1 MGVSG
6 KPLRGLLRTWNHDL
20 RGALGSWGL
29 FGRLHPPIL
38 CVGAPNSGTTILGD
52 AFGAHPDVENR
63 SEARVLWDPRF
74 HAEFGDTFRDADDAT
89 PRDVRR
95 LRGNFA
101 WYQRSTGAKVVLNKH
116 PENTLRIHY
125 LMRIF
130 PEALLIHVV
139 RDGRA
144 AVCSNFTSA
153 SRKAARQKP
162 FGGYL
167 KPRGWRDQL
176 DRPLL
181 EQLAYMWNDAV
192 VYASTEGPRYGERF
206 LAVRYEDLP
215 DGMPALAER
224 VWRWAG
230 LDVTAEHLAALPEI
244 QCRNHKW
251 RNAFTPEQVATVE
264 SVAREGLERFDYL
277 ASATL
282 TGSPPA
288 GG

>member
-1 MGVSG
+1 MGVPR
-6 KPLRGLLRTWNHDL
+6 KPLRGLMRGLNHEL
-20 RGALGSWGL
+20 RGTLGSLGL

-38 CVGAPNSGTTILGD
+38 CVGSPNSGTTILGE
-52 AFGAHPDVENR
+52 ALGSHPQVENR

-74 HAEFGDTFRDADDAT
+74 HEVEGDTFRDAADAA

-101 WYQRSTGAKVVLNKH
+101 WYQRSTGARVVFNKH
-116 PENTLRIHY
+116 PENCLRIHY

-130 PEALLIHVV
+130 PEALLIHIV

-153 SRKAARQKP
+153 TQKQARARP

-167 KPRGWRDQL
+167 RPRGWRERL

-181 EQLAYMWNDAV
+181 EQLAWMWNESV
-192 VYASTEGPRYGERF
+192 LYASVEGARYGAHYLE
-206 LAVRYEDLP
+206 LRYEDLP
-215 DGMPALAER
+215 ERMPAIAEQ

-230 LDVTAEHLAALPEI
+230 LEVRAEDLARLPRIEN
-244 QCRNHKW
+244 RNDKW
-251 RNAFTPEQVATVE
+251 RRTLAPEQIASIEDT
-264 SVAREGLERFDYL
+264 ARAGLERFGYL
-277 ASATL
+277 AHERAR
-282 TGSPPA
+282 A
-288 GG
+288 